1 MENELI
7 EARARRARSFAA
19 FSPRRFP
26 FWIALFLGAAL
37 RFYCVV
43 FTEGTYDINDWTTHA
58 TGVRDHGL
66 IGYYHANESANHPPF
81 MSKAASLILRA
92 SEAFGIPFRII
103 FRAPFA
109 FIDAGT
115 ALLLLALL
123 REKSWRYLAMLTY
136 WLSPVAIILSA
147 YHGNT
152 DCAIAF
158 FLVLC
163 LWFLAQRRER
173 AAALAFGA
181 TFWIKLPGILALPG
195 LLVFFQ
201 SWRSRIVFLLIA
213 GATAL
218 ATYLPALVQD
228 PLIVYRNVFEYRG
241 LILQTTAGVPVWGPG
256 ALLFST
262 FWPINVW
269 PEKYLRVALF
279 FLEHSWQISL
289 ALLLGLVWLRRHRCS
304 LEQVA
309 ATIAMGYVMVYGIS
323 DYWAFQYFAW
333 SLPLWFFLPRW
344 FFLPALFLASAYLYS
359 LYWLLCGNPWLGGTW
374 DFIGHPHW
382 PPLVM
387 SLRNLGVLFFLMSSV
402 VFLVTNVWKRSTAQ
416 SAADAVSS

>member
-7 EARARRARSFAA
+7 EASARGAKWFAA
-19 FSPRRFP
+19 FSPQRST
-26 FWIALFLGAAL
+26 FWVALFLGAAL

-58 TGVRDHGL
+58 IGVRDHGL
-66 IGYYHANESANHPPF
+66 IGYYHANEWANHPPF
-81 MSKAASLILRA
+81 ISKVASLILRA
-92 SEAFGIPFRII
+92 SEAMGIPFRIT

-109 FIDAGT
+109 LIDAGT
-115 ALLLLALL
+115 ACLLLALL
-123 REKSWRYLAMLTY
+123 REKSWRYLAMLSY

-181 TFWIKLPGILALPG
+181 TLWIKLPGILALPA

-218 ATYLPALVQD
+218 ATYLPSLLQD
-228 PLIVYRNVFEYRG
+228 PFVVYRNVFGYRG
-241 LILQTTAGVPVWGPG
+241 LILQTTAGVPVWGPS

-262 FWPINVW
+262 FWQINAW

-289 ALLLGLVWLRRHRCS
+289 ALLLGLVWLRRHRSS

-309 ATIAMGYVMVYGIS
+309 ATIGMGYVIIYGIS

-344 FFLPALFLASAYLYS
+344 FFLPAFLLTSAYLYS
-359 LYWLLCGNPWLGGTW
+359 LYWLLCGNPWLHGPW

-382 PPLVM
+382 PALVM
-387 SLRNLGVLFFLMSSV
+387 AFRNLAVLFFLISSV
-402 VFLVTNVWKRSTAQ
+402 VFLVVNFWKQSAAQ

>member
-1 MENELI
+1 MENEFI
-7 EARARRARSFAA
+7 EAPARRAKWFAA
-19 FSPRRFP
+19 FSPQHST

-66 IGYYHANESANHPPF
+66 IGYYHANEWANHPPF
-81 MSKAASLILRA
+81 MSKVESLILRA
-92 SEAFGIPFRII
+92 SEAMGIPFRTT

-109 FIDAGT
+109 LIDAGT

-123 REKSWRYLAMLTY
+123 REKSWRYLTMLTY
-136 WLSPVAIILSA
+136 WLSPAAIILSA

-163 LWFLAQRRER
+163 LWFLAQRREH

-241 LILQTTAGVPVWGPG
+241 LILQTTAGVPVWGPS

-309 ATIAMGYVMVYGIS
+309 ATIAMGYAMVYGIS

-359 LYWLLCGNPWLGGTW
+359 LYWLLCGNPWLRGTW

-387 SLRNLGVLFFLMSSV
+387 TFRNLAVLFFLMSSV